1 MRNYFKYLIIFVC
14 VTFLFNCMAQKAS
27 DKTLTYQSISMED
40 GLKMMA
46 KSSGYILLD
55 VRRADE
61 FASGHIPGA
70 ILFPHENISSTTA
83 AKILPNKNQQIFVYC
98 RSGRRSKIAAQKL
111 IELKY
116 TNIIEIGGIN
126 NYSGEL
132 SK

>member
-1 MRNYFKYLIIFVC
+1 
-14 VTFLFNCMAQKAS
+14 MAQKAS
-27 DKTLTYQSISMED
+27 DKPLTYQSISMED

-55 VRRADE
+55 VRSLDE

-70 ILFPHENISSTTA
+70 VLFPHDNISERTCET
-83 AKILPNKNQQIFVYC
+83 ILPNKEQQIFVYC

-116 TNIIEIGGIN
+116 ANIIEIGGIN
-126 NYSGEL
+126 DYNGEQQN
-132 SK
+132 